1 MEQVVRHK
9 RKTKTGQVVS
19 AKMDKTVVVQVD
31 TTMRHPRYEKVV
43 KRSKRFYAHDP
54 SNNAQEGDT
63 VTIMEVRP
71 LSKTKR
77 WRIMENAA
85 SNA

>member
-1 MEQVVRHK
+1 MEQTPRHK
-9 RKTKTGQVVS
+9 RKTKNGEVVS
-19 AKMDKTVVVQVD
+19 AKMDKTVVVRVD
-31 TTMRHPRYEKVV
+31 TTMRHPRYEKVI

-54 SNNAQEGDT
+54 SNSAKEGDK